1 MKKYIT
7 FIVIAGLLLPLAV
20 FCFASAQNAWD
31 YLVGKSELRIIGRIL
46 FKQDDISSF
55 ALSERIFPVWIFS
68 LIVMLICIITIGVS
82 SFHIWKLSS
91 QNKK

>member
-46 FKQDDISSF
+46 LKQDDLSL
-55 ALSERIFPVWIFS
+55 AVSERIFPVWIFS

>member
-46 FKQDDISSF
+46 FKQDDLSL
-55 ALSERIFPVWIFS
+55 AVSERIFPVWIFS

-82 SFHIWKLSS
+82 SFHIWKLSYK
-91 QNKK
+91 NKK

>member
-46 FKQDDISSF
+46 FKQDDLSL
-55 ALSERIFPVWIFS
+55 AVSERIVPVWIFS